1 MKWALNLTIFA
12 AAFYF
17 LRTHARQG
25 SNSESLPVLR
35 LQILE
40 LWSGS
45 RFQILHALPSL
56 LSLGGFH
63 RLFRQPTRAQVAAWV
78 RLLGS
83 KLAAGRGGLL
93 FYRVKE
99 VIHQAYVPRA
109 LQESTPLDLPYSN
122 ILLILN

>member
-1 MKWALNLTIFA
+1 MVRANEHIQGIGATDWRAPAGLAASNFGTLVREPVSDSPCPLPALV
-12 AAFYF
+12 
-17 LRTHARQG
+17 
-25 SNSESLPVLR
+25 SL
-35 LQILE
+35 
-40 LWSGS
+40 S
-45 RFQILHALPSL
+45 
-56 LSLGGFH
+56 GFH
-63 RLFRQPTRAQVAAWV
+63 CLFRQPTPAQVAAWV